1 MKFKKKSNSLSF
13 KKKFL
18 IVTLSTISILIGV
31 FLSFIFIFTPLE
43 EQSVTITIEPGSS
56 AKYIALKLEQE
67 GVVYHHLLFYSYIL
81 LNAKSSTL
89 KAGTFT
95 ILPDMSIAKIGQ
107 LLTTQQNQYLSK
119 ITIPEGFSLQE
130 ISFVFYKNNIL
141 SHNQLSN
148 YSNQEPSVELKKKFK
163 FLNNFEKKTLEGY
176 LFPDTYF
183 FSPKTSVEIVVKTML
198 SRFDETIWKEWQKR
212 PKDFPLSFHQAL
224 TLASIIEKEARHKD
238 EMQKISGVFFNRLNR
253 KMPLA
258 SDPTVIYALG
268 KTYKQRVYYKD
279 LTVNSPYNTYKYPG
293 LPPGPIASP
302 GLAAF
307 KAALYPEEHS
317 YFFFFAKSDGYHFF
331 TKTYADHLKFQNQDK

>member
-1 MKFKKKSNSLSF
+1 M
-13 KKKFL
+13 
-18 IVTLSTISILIGV
+18 I
-31 FLSFIFIFTPLE
+31 
-43 EQSVTITIEPGSS
+43 ITIETGSS
-56 AKYIALKLEQE
+56 TKSIALKLEQE
-67 GVVYHHLLFYSYIL
+67 GVIYHHLLFYGYIL

-89 KAGTFT
+89 KAGIFT
-95 ILPDMSIAKIGQ
+95 ILPHMSIAEIGK
-107 LLTTQQNQYLSK
+107 LLTTQNNQYLSK

-130 ISFVFYKNNIL
+130 ISFVFYKNYIL
-141 SHNQLSN
+141 NHNQLSD
-148 YSNQEPSVELKKKFK
+148 YSNREPSSELKKKFK

-198 SRFDETIWKEWQKR
+198 LRFEETLWKEWQKR
-212 PKDFPLSFHQAL
+212 PKDFALSFHQTL

-238 EMQKISGVFFNRLNR
+238 EMKRISGVFFNRLNR

-331 TKTYADHLKFQNQDK
+331 TKTYTDHLKFQNQDK